1 MSTQQY
7 FYDRQIRR
15 YIQQFIRLFS
25 GFSVQMGKDEQRL
38 PIYQQVP
45 VRYGDISRMAA
56 HIQRENSENIVNTVP
71 FISCYVNSLDM
82 MAERRVYPQF
92 NDKVQV
98 FEKAVDPSTNEYIN
112 EVGNTYTIER
122 HQPVPYKLTMNCDVW
137 TSNTEQKLQLL
148 EQILVLFN
156 PTLNIRTTDNPF
168 DWTGLSMVEMTNI
181 VWSSRSVGSSID
193 DIIDVASLTFD
204 VPVLVNPPARVKQ
217 QKLIYNIINELYTL
231 DDDNLS
237 AFESNEPFDQSSL
250 QYTIV
255 TFEDRKTKFINNTLY
270 LLNNEGN
277 PIDENGNKLEWA
289 VDLEKFGKLRP
300 GISQVRLRKSND
312 PGDTSN
318 DIVGRLFESTDPN
331 ALLVEID
338 VDTLPQ
344 NTVAPVDGIVNP
356 TANYPGDGIVPT
368 ASIGQRYIIID
379 DIQNN
384 NTWGTLVAHSGDI
397 IQFNGSVWTVVF
409 DSTVTTTQEY
419 LTNTATSD
427 QLEWNGTD
435 WFNSYEGIY
444 NPAFW
449 RLYL

>member
-356 TANYPGDGIVPT
+356 TSNYPGDGIVPT

-379 DIQNN
+379 DVQNN

>member
-204 VPVLVNPPARVKQ
+204 VPILVNPPARVKQ

-318 DIVGRLFESTDPN
+318 DIVGRLFDSTDPN